1 MLHVKTAA
9 SGNALHGGLVDNKIF
24 IHELGQELTP

>member
-1 MLHVKTAA
+1 MLHVKTAS
-9 SGNALHGGLVDNKIF
+9 SGNARHSGLIDNKIF